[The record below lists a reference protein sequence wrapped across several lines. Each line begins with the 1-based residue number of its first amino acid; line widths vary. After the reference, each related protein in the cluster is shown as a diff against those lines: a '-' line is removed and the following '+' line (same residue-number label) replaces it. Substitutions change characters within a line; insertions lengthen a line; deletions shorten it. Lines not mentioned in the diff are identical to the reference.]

1 MSDTSDLGRFILAQE
16 TNGSYATAR
25 SEIRDGE
32 KRSHWIWYVF
42 PQIVGLGFSGVSH
55 TYAIA
60 DLDEA
65 RAYLAH
71 PVLGQRLREITSL
84 ANQHFAKGARSIFS
98 NDDVKFHSCVTL
110 FSLAAPEDSV
120 FRQTLNLFFNGDF
133 DQRTEAILAAQS
145 GDLAEP
151 RTGPAQRYDQS
162 SRPFGP
168 YVRGPGTPTNEGPA
182 HVSDSSIERARR
194 LVEEATTVVVLTG
207 AGVSTASGIPDYR
220 GAEGVWTKDP
230 SAERLSSIND
240 FLGSTEVRVAA
251 WQREVR
257 QQEVAAQPNSAHRAL
272 VTFERTG
279 KLCAIVTQNIDG
291 LHLAAGSNPE
301 LVYEVHGSS
310 RTTRCLNCGEE
321 APTSEVLAR
330 VAAGDIDPHC
340 EALIGGSVCG
350 GLLKTAVVSFGQSLP
365 VDVFGHAEL
374 LVKTCDLLICVGSS
388 LGVRPVSGLVDKA
401 LARNRRL
408 VIVNGEP
415 TPYDSEADV
424 VVRAAIPTVLAE
436 VLGVTSE
443 NPDVV
448 L

>member
-1 MSDTSDLGRFILAQE
+1 MSR
-16 TNGSYATAR
+16 
-25 SEIRDGE
+25 
-32 KRSHWIWYVF
+32 
-42 PQIVGLGFSGVSH
+42 

-71 PVLGQRLREITSL
+71 PVLGHRLREITSL
-84 ANQHFAKGARSIFS
+84 ANQHFSKGARAIFF

-120 FRQTLNLFFNGDF
+120 FRQALNLFFNGDL
-133 DQRTEAILAAQS
+133 DQRTVAILAAQGRDNVES
-145 GDLAEP
+145 
-151 RTGPAQRYDQS
+151 RTWPVQRYDQS

-168 YVRGPGTPTNEGPA
+168 FVRGPGTPTNERPA
-182 HVSDSSIERARR
+182 HVREASIERARR
-194 LVEEATTVVVLTG
+194 LVQEATTVVVLTG

-220 GAEGVWTKDP
+220 GPDGVWTKDP

-240 FLGSTEVRVAA
+240 FLGSAEVRVAA
-251 WQREVR
+251 WQREVHQR
-257 QQEVAAQPNSAHRAL
+257 EVAAQPNPAHHAL

-279 KLCAIVTQNIDG
+279 KLRAIVTQNIDG
-291 LHLAAGSNPE
+291 LHLAAGSSSD
-301 LVYEVHGSS
+301 LVFEVHGNS
-310 RTTRCLNCGEE
+310 RATRCLSCGEE
-321 APTSEVLAR
+321 TPTSEVLAR

-340 EALIGGSVCG
+340 EALVGGSVCG

-365 VDVFGHAEL
+365 VDVFGRAEL

-415 TPYDSEADV
+415 TPYDGEADV
-424 VVRAAIPTVLAE
+424 VVRADIPTVLAE

-448 L
+448 V